1 MKSRYYWISV
11 QIVRILS
18 LRFLYALV
26 TLVFVVFVT
35 FVIDAIAPGGPEYA
49 IVGEKGTAEAYARVR
64 HELGR
69 DRPWPERFANY
80 LADVFQLKLGNSYYG
95 TKEPVLDIVKTSI
108 LMTARIATICI
119 VLASIIGI
127 LLGVLGAVYQ
137 NTWVDKLVLT
147 ISTFGVTIPNFVLAP
162 VLAYFFAIKL
172 DLLPLTWEVHR
183 VLPDFYY
190 LVLPVTI
197 LALRP
202 GAMITRLT
210 RATMTDTLQQEFIRF
225 ATAKGIPSL
234 RIIFRHG
241 LRNAILPVITGIG
254 FNYGFLLTGA
264 FIVEQIFTIPGIGQV
279 GIEAI
284 LQRNTPVIE
293 GTVLVTAALF
303 IFINLLVDIALP
315 FLDPRIRE
323 AHA

>member
-1 MKSRYYWISV
+1 M
-11 QIVRILS
+11 QLVRILS
-18 LRFLYALV
+18 LRFLYAFV

-49 IVGEKGTAEAYARVR
+49 IVGEKGTPEAYARVR

-69 DRPWPERFANY
+69 DRPLPERFSNY
-80 LADVFQLKLGNSYYG
+80 LVDVLQLKLGNSYYG

-108 LMTARIATICI
+108 MMTAKIATICI
-119 VLASIIGI
+119 ILASIIGI

-137 NTWVDKLVLT
+137 NTWVDKFVLT

-162 VLAYFFAIKL
+162 VLAYYFAIKL

-190 LVLPVTI
+190 LVLPITI
-197 LALRP
+197 LSLRP

-210 RATMTDTLQQEFIRF
+210 RATMTDMLQQEFIRF
-225 ATAKGIPSL
+225 AVAKGVPSI
-234 RIIFRHG
+234 RIIFRHA

-279 GIEAI
+279 SIEAI
-284 LQRNTPVIE
+284 LQRNTPLIE
-293 GTVLVTAALF
+293 GTVIVTAALF
-303 IFINLLVDIALP
+303 IFINLLVDMALP

>member
-1 MKSRYYWISV
+1 M
-11 QIVRILS
+11 QLVRILS
-18 LRFLYALV
+18 LRFLYAFV

-49 IVGEKGTAEAYARVR
+49 IVGEKGTPEAYARIR

-69 DRPWPERFANY
+69 DRPWPERFTNY
-80 LADVFQLKLGNSYYG
+80 LGNVLQLKLGNSYYG

-108 LMTARIATICI
+108 MMTAKIATICI
-119 VLASIIGI
+119 ILASIIGI

-137 NTWVDKLVLT
+137 NTWVDKFVLT

-162 VLAYFFAIKL
+162 VLAYYFAIKL

-190 LVLPVTI
+190 LVLPITI
-197 LALRP
+197 LSLRP

-210 RATMTDTLQQEFIRF
+210 RATMTDMLQQEFIRF
-225 ATAKGIPSL
+225 ATAKGVPSL
-234 RIIFRHG
+234 RIIFRHA

-279 GIEAI
+279 SIEAI
-284 LQRNTPVIE
+284 LQRNTPLIE
-293 GTVLVTAALF
+293 GTVIVTAALF
-303 IFINLLVDIALP
+303 IFINLLVDMALP

>member
-1 MKSRYYWISV
+1 M
-11 QIVRILS
+11 QLVRILS

-35 FVIDAIAPGGPEYA
+35 FVIDAVAPGGPEYA
-49 IVGEKGTAEAYARVR
+49 IVGEKGTPEAYARVR

-69 DRPWPERFANY
+69 DRPWPERFAKY
-80 LADVFQLKLGNSYYG
+80 LSDVFQLKLGNSYYG
-95 TKEPVLDIVKTSI
+95 TKEPVLDIVKSSI
-108 LMTARIATICI
+108 AMTAKVATICI
-119 VLASIIGI
+119 VLAAVGGL

-147 ISTFGVTIPNFVLAP
+147 ISTLGVTIPNFVLAP
-162 VLAYFFAIKL
+162 LLAYFFAIKL
-172 DLLPLTWEVHR
+172 DILPLTWEVHR

-190 LVLPVTI
+190 LVLPVFI
-197 LALRP
+197 LSLRP

-210 RATMTDTLQQEFIRF
+210 RATMIDTLQQEFIRF
-225 ATAKGIPSL
+225 AMAKGVPSL
-234 RIIFRHG
+234 RIIFRHA

-284 LQRNTPVIE
+284 LQRNTPLIE
-293 GTVLVTAALF
+293 GTVLATAALF
-303 IFINLLVDIALP
+303 IFINLLVDFALP
-315 FLDPRIRE
+315 LLDPRIRE